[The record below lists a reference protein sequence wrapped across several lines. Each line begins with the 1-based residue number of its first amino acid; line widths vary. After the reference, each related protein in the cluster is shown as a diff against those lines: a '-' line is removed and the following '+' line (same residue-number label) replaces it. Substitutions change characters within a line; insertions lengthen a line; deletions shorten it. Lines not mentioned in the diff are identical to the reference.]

1 MSKYLPLRTAP
12 GHPAIIRAAGVL
24 NPPTRCPICGL
35 LGGCDPAAHIF
46 ADAAGPSQ
54 PRTYDEL
61 IADAR
66 KAIQRFEAENVNTG
80 SAS

>member
-1 MSKYLPLRTAP
+1 MPKYLRAAEQRQPI
-12 GHPAIIRAAGVL
+12 AIIRAAGVL
-24 NPPTRCPICGL
+24 NPPTRPCSVCGQL
-35 LGGCDPAAHIF
+35 PCDPTAHLL
-46 ADAAGPSQ
+46 AEASGPSE